1 MVTSRKAV
9 FVSASFE
16 KFCVWKCLVLLILY
30 KFITRVWTVKIIKE
44 PSIFV
49 KIKSKKRLM
58 ISSKFPKSFRGA
70 GDLVVFYQFSC
81 DFSEYFPDF

>member
-9 FVSASFE
+9 FVGASFE
-16 KFCVWKCLVLLILY
+16 KFCVRKCLVLLI
-30 KFITRVWTVKIIKE
+30 TRAWTVKIIKD

-70 GDLVVFYQFSC
+70 GDLVVFYELFR
-81 DFSEYFPDF
+81 DFSAGFFQKITKHP